1 MRSGRRSACRTS
13 AARTWRGRAVTAANS
28 GTRRSA
34 PPTPAPHGTRPVLA
48 ANQGHGMSFFLVYAD
63 RILAILQVLCSI
75 PRQFGYGGSDANL
88 RTCIGGGL
96 GASIQA
102 GNAAEG
108 ITLNPWC
115 SAWLQC
121 VAAPL
126 LSRAH
131 VGARGGERCAMCARW
146 GSVKCVAPRA

>member
-1 MRSGRRSACRTS
+1 MGGERNGGHGLVTS
-13 AARTWRGRAVTAANS
+13 RFG
-28 GTRRSA
+28 GGYI
-34 PPTPAPHGTRPVLA
+34 PTPAPHGTRPVLA

-63 RILAILQVLCSI
+63 RILAILQVLYSI

-102 GNAAEG
+102 GNAASRRD
-108 ITLNPWC
+108 TLGTRC
-115 SAWLQC
+115 SAWLLC

-126 LSRAH
+126 LGRAH

-146 GSVKCVAPRA
+146 GSVKCIAPRA